1 MRIHDII
8 QAKGASVVTAGVDD
22 TVAHLIDLLSSNR
35 IGAVVITDQDRH
47 VIGVAGER
55 DIVGALAA
63 HGAPAL
69 DLPLGAILDQAAVHT
84 CGIDDDLVAVAE
96 AMTELRTRHVPVV
109 IDGRLAA
116 IVSIGD
122 IVKHRISQL
131 QTEQEHL
138 VTYLHG

>member
-1 MRIHDII
+1 MRINDII

-22 TVAHLIDLLSSNR
+22 TVAHLVHLLSSNR
-35 IGAVVITDQDRH
+35 IGAVVITDLDRR
-47 VIGVAGER
+47 VVGVAGER
-55 DIVGALAA
+55 DVVRALAD
-63 HGAPAL
+63 HGAAAL
-69 DLPLGAILDQAAVHT
+69 DLPLGAILDEAALHT
-84 CGIDDDLVAVAE
+84 CGLDDDLVTVAE
-96 AMTELRTRHVPVV
+96 SMTELRTRHVPVV
-109 IDGRLAA
+109 VDGHLAA